1 MRVVCPLTDLK
12 VRNLK
17 AKETRYKVF
26 DGVGL
31 YIEILPTGNKS
42 WRLKHY

>member
-1 MRVVCPLTDLK
+1 MKLVLPLTDLK

-26 DGVGL
+26 DGAGL
-31 YIEILPTGNKS
+31 YIEVLPS
-42 WRLKHY
+42 APLSFLKT